1 MRLYRM
7 SFVVGF
13 AAGFVAGS
21 RAGREKYDQIVSF
34 AKTASEHPAVQQAA
48 GQASTAAQNVGS
60 QLQDKMPGVAQSVA
74 QTITDHIPGMRNKG
88 TNGDNGTTPTSESPF
103 AATGSGQLRSTE

>member
-34 AKTASEHPAVQQAA
+34 AKSASEHPAVQQAA

-60 QLQDKMPGVAQSVA
+60 QLQDKMPQVAQSVA
-74 QTITDHIPGMRNKG
+74 HTITDHIPGMRNKDSG
-88 TNGDNGTTPTSESPF
+88 GNGGPSSKTESSF
-103 AATGSGQLRSTE
+103 AATGSSQLHSTE